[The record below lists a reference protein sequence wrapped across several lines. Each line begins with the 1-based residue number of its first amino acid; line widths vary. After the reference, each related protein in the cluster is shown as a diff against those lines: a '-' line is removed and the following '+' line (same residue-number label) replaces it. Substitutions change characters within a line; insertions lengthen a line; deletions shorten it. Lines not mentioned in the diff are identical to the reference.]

1 MGMLL
6 RKHYAKKRANG
17 AANAVA
23 PEKPA
28 NVENKAEKKATI
40 TAEEIKA
47 MNGTKLRK
55 LATENGIENPEELTV
70 GELKAVLVEKLV
82 G

>member
-6 RKHYAKKRANG
+6 SRHYADKAEG
-17 AANAVA
+17 AIKEVA
-23 PEKPA
+23 PEPSVGVKEDKPEHGIPA
-28 NVENKAEKKATI
+28 SA
-40 TAEEIKA
+40 IKS

-55 LATENGIENPEELTV
+55 LAAENGIENPEELTV
-70 GELKAVLVEKLV
+70 GELKAILIEKF